1 MRGFDSCY
9 PCLINQ
15 SFKKQNLLLSKNLC
29 NALPKLALPQR
40 QRWIGPISL
49 LNSVPNN
56 TLLINKAASSSR
68 SSFYTPLKTSTVF
81 NVSNKKRR
89 LASKLALTK
98 VFNFRSGLVFDNLS
112 PALVSSTS
120 KTSAVRSLAAR
131 HVGVAANINQPLW
144 VLGDSNLYFCPKVSS
159 SMIGSFASSL
169 NNNFGRTS
177 PAGGS
182 TCSSTWF
189 NKTLIDVAS
198 SLSGKKS
205 LLQFYPFL
213 SSSLSK
219 RSVITYKSWVP
230 RLLFYQKR
238 LGHRFF
244 MEESLHVMHT
254 ALNLHD
260 ATLFAGWLK
269 SLIKRISFWKTRSI
283 FRYLVYLFNNFF
295 TRELESIGCKG
306 LRIRLK
312 GKISAAGNSR
322 KRSISLS
329 FGKVS
334 YSTLDIKCL
343 SDNTAISTFTGA
355 MCLRTQIFY

>member
-9 PCLINQ
+9 PCLINY
-15 SFKKQNLLLSKNLC
+15 SFSKNLYSV
-29 NALPKLALPQR
+29 LPKLALPQR
-40 QRWIGPISL
+40 PYVG
-49 LNSVPNN
+49 
-56 TLLINKAASSSR
+56 AASRLPNATLNDGLPFGKVSLSR
-68 SSFYTPLKTSTVF
+68 YSVFPSPLKNSTPF
-81 NVSNKKRR
+81 NVSSKKRR
-89 LASKLALTK
+89 LANKLALTK
-98 VFNFRSGLVFDNLS
+98 VFSFKSGLVFDNLA
-112 PALVSSTS
+112 PAPSTGVSSEASSLVAYYVGAEANSNHLPWTS
-120 KTSAVRSLAAR
+120 
-131 HVGVAANINQPLW
+131 
-144 VLGDSNLYFCPKVSS
+144 GDSNLYFCSKVSAG
-159 SMIGSFASSL
+159 MVGSLAASTITD
-169 NNNFGRTS
+169 FGRTG
-177 PAGGS
+177 PVGGS
-182 TCSSTWF
+182 THASTWF

-260 ATLFAGWLK
+260 ASLFAGWLK